1 MNGRQRSSPTPSS
14 TRRAT
19 VTRKLEALPTPFG
32 GFHRSNP
39 SWGSLPS
46 SGSSLS
52 LADSPPTR
60 APASFG
66 NRPHRPRRL
75 RAWLIAFG
83 ILALVTLTATLHKGR
98 SVPRLQDQQFH
109 PRNSGSASQ
118 CNTSLPIPP
127 ARRRPDAERILSTCI
142 RHLSMHLQ
150 QLPLLKNKLLH
161 MHRRCISYI

>member
-19 VTRKLEALPTPFG
+19 VTRKLEVLPTPFG

-83 ILALVTLTATLHKGR
+83 VLAILTLTATLHKGR
-98 SVPRLQDQQFH
+98 SVPQLQDQQFH
-109 PRNSGSASQ
+109 PRNPGSASQ
-118 CNTSLPIPP
+118 CKTLGPILP
-127 ARRRPDAERILSTCI
+127 AHCHPDAEHPIN
-142 RHLSMHLQ
+142 MHLAAVNASFSSC
-150 QLPLLKNKLLH
+150 P
-161 MHRRCISYI
+161 C